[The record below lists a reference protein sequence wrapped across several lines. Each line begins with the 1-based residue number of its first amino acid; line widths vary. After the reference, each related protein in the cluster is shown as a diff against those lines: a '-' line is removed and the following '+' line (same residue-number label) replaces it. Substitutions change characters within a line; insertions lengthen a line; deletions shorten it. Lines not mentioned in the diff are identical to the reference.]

1 MHHRSLVCF
10 RKPLLIYRSG
20 RCTWCPLGALWVEGI
35 NAALRLD
42 VMGAVQGA
50 VRAFTPL
57 CEAVTS
63 WRQIQCE
70 GLSNEII
77 QLMQLYKQNFAPVG
91 CTLRALH

>member
-1 MHHRSLVCF
+1 MVF
-10 RKPLLIYRSG
+10 
-20 RCTWCPLGALWVEGI
+20 ALQGEGGF
-35 NAALRLD
+35 AALQADAQR
-42 VMGAVQGA
+42 VRAVQGA

-70 GLSNEII
+70 GLNNEII